1 MKMMKRIQKYTVRTS
16 KRYRRELKIVLSR
29 GKDESKLEK
38 VIEILAAG
46 ENLPARCVDHPLS
59 GKWKGYRECHI
70 EPNWLLVY
78 RIHDDILV
86 LALMST
92 GTHSDIFGL

>member
-1 MKMMKRIQKYTVRTS
+1 MYSVRTS
-16 KRYRRELKIVLSR
+16 KRYRRELKTVLSR
-29 GKDESKLEK
+29 GKDESKLEE
-38 VIEILAAG
+38 VIDILASG
-46 ENLPARCVDHPLS
+46 ESLSPRYADHPLS

-78 RIHDDILV
+78 SIHDDVLV

-92 GTHSDIFGL
+92 GTHSDIFGM

>member
-1 MKMMKRIQKYTVRTS
+1 MKMMKRVQKYTVRTS

-29 GKDESKLEK
+29 GKDESKLKE
-38 VIEILAAG
+38 VIKILAAG
-46 ENLPARCVDHPLS
+46 ENLPAKYADHPLA

>member
-1 MKMMKRIQKYTVRTS
+1 MKKTKRIRIYSVRTS
-16 KRYRRELKIVLSR
+16 KRYRRELKTVLSR
-29 GKDESKLEK
+29 GKDESKLEE
-38 VIEILAAG
+38 VIDILASG
-46 ENLPARCVDHPLS
+46 ESLPPRYADHSLS

-78 RIHDDILV
+78 SIHDDVLV

-92 GTHSDIFGL
+92 GTHSDIFGM

>member
-1 MKMMKRIQKYTVRTS
+1 MKKTKRIRIYSVRTS
-16 KRYRRELKIVLSR
+16 KRYRRELKTVLSR
-29 GKDESKLEK
+29 GKDESKLEE
-38 VIEILAAG
+38 VIDILASG
-46 ENLPARCVDHPLS
+46 ESLPPRYADHPLS

-78 RIHDDILV
+78 SIHDDVLV

-92 GTHSDIFGL
+92 GTHSDIFGM